1 MNTLI
6 GRTFAVP
13 QTLLVASILGA
24 ILISSSSI
32 FADDSPFYFDESGQ
46 VQQRGYWS
54 PDNRSN
60 FDAETDR
67 QAYRNYRNQ
76 EIMKQNEELIE
87 SYYSSKSTAPLSTGK
102 DNAPYLVYPAPGA
115 NPMLCQRSF
124 DVVYC
129 Q

>member
-6 GRTFAVP
+6 GRTLTVP
-13 QTLLVASILGA
+13 QTLLMASTLGA
-24 ILISSSSI
+24 ILISSGSI

-54 PDNRSN
+54 PDNRST

-76 EIMKQNEELIE
+76 EIMRQNEELIE
-87 SYYSSKSTAPLSTGK
+87 SYYSSKPAAPPSTGS
-102 DNAPYLVYPAPGA
+102 DAFLVYPEPGA
-115 NPMLCQRSF
+115 APRYCQRSW
-124 DVVYC
+124 DTVYC

>member
-1 MNTLI
+1 MNIPIDRTL
-6 GRTFAVP
+6 AVL
-13 QTLLVASILGA
+13 QALLVAFIIGSILIGVRA
-24 ILISSSSI
+24 
-32 FADDSPFYFDESGQ
+32 FADDSPFYFDEAGQ

-54 PDNRSN
+54 PNNRST

-76 EIMKQNEELIE
+76 EIVKQNEELIE
-87 SYYSSKSTAPLSTGK
+87 SYYSSKPTAPLSTGN

-124 DVVYC
+124 DAVYC